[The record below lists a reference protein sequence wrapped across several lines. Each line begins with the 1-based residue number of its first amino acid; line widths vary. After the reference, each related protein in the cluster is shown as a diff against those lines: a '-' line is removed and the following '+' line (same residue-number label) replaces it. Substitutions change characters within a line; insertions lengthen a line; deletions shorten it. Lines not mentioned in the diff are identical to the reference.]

1 MQMRIGWIDTL
12 TFAGLLGLTLTVAEA
27 GNASSINAP
36 TTAVAQSS
44 TTTGPASD
52 SLRQELDQ
60 LKRQMQAIQD
70 RIQELE
76 KPPAEKPAAE
86 PARPATGPGGTT
98 PRPEQPPAV
107 PAAPSPAYD
116 NILPGVRLGGYG
128 SFRFEGSSLKDVSDT
143 FTYRRL
149 VLSVDANIA
158 ERLRSGVEIEL
169 ERFTQLELERTTS
182 PSNGGLGVE
191 QAVGGSDDSEL
202 SVEQAWLE
210 YELEPWLR
218 FQGGM
223 VLVPMGRFNLH
234 HDDNLWDLPRRS
246 LIDTGIPVP
255 PIKSAWS
262 EVAWALSGTSQ
273 QAPVRSATTCMP

>member
-1 MQMRIGWIDTL
+1 MQMRIGRINTL

-27 GNASSINAP
+27 GNASSSNAP
-36 TTAVAQSS
+36 TTAAAQSS
-44 TTTGPASD
+44 ATTGPASD
-52 SLRQELDQ
+52 SMRQELDQ

-86 PARPATGPGGTT
+86 PGRAIPQ
-98 PRPEQPPAV
+98 PEQPP
-107 PAAPSPAYD
+107 PAALSPAYG

-218 FQGGM
+218 FQGVWSWCPWGALTCTM
-223 VLVPMGRFNLH
+223 TTTSGIFPAVP
-234 HDDNLWDLPRRS
+234 
-246 LIDTGIPVP
+246 
-255 PIKSAWS
+255 
-262 EVAWALSGTSQ
+262 
-273 QAPVRSATTCMP
+273 